1 MEIADIKQQRVT
13 MTKRVL
19 IVGQDPDTVDFTD
32 PALIPGMTAD
42 KVRVG
47 IAATVNMLTAAGY
60 EVEQCY
66 TDAGETAE
74 AVVIARLQA
83 ASFDCVMV
91 GAGIRLPP
99 SKLFLFEKLVNAVHR
114 HAPGAA
120 ICFNT
125 RPDDSVEAVRRW
137 LD

>member
-1 MEIADIKQQRVT
+1 MSQ
-13 MTKRVL
+13 KRVL
-19 IVGQDPDTVDFTD
+19 IVGQDPDTVDFSD

-42 KVRVG
+42 KVRAG
-47 IAATVNMLTAAGY
+47 IDATVRQLEGAGY
-60 EVEQCY
+60 AVEQCY

-74 AVVIARLQA
+74 AVVTARLKAQT
-83 ASFDCVMV
+83 FDCVMI

-99 SKLFLFEKLVNAVHR
+99 SKLALFEKLVNAVHR
-114 HAPGAA
+114 HAPDAA

-137 LD
+137 LP